1 MTLGTVPP
9 EAGKMNH
16 HEKDLELNGEY
27 PPNTAYPIDDGDAIR
42 GETFETGT
50 GMRAKLMRLAGK
62 LGVEQ
67 RGIERVPE
75 DERHDTSILNIGTMV
90 GFNRCMRSRSASRN

>member
-1 MTLGTVPP
+1 MSSYDV
-9 EAGKMNH
+9 
-16 HEKDLELNGEY
+16 EKDAEKHHSAQSTEVAIAEGG
-27 PPNTAYPIDDGDAIR
+27 AVRGDA
-42 GETFETGT
+42 FEHGT

-75 DERHDTSILNIGTMV
+75 DERNDSSILNIGTMV
-90 GFNRCMRSRSASRN
+90 SST